1 MQRMKKRANG
11 KGSAIFL
18 GNGRYRPW
26 GARISLGKNEK
37 GEYIYHFIDTFETE
51 LEALVC
57 LENYHKQP
65 YSLYISEEKYNK
77 IITFPKKPYPI
88 IAVRNPRN
96 EILKDTKKNTY
107 TLKQLFEEYK
117 ELKFPTAEEGQ
128 YERHYHIRAKGK
140 MSYNYARGLITAFHN
155 CVDLHDKVYKDLKTS
170 DFQRFLN
177 EQKLGYSSLKQ
188 FINLFNHL
196 DNYALQE
203 DIIDKSYSKFLKVPV
218 PNEPKIVKTPFT
230 YEQIDYLWKIKPE
243 NYKEKFVKDIL
254 LLALYTGARAAELLC
269 IKTQNIFLDSNY
281 LVCGLKTKAGI
292 NRQVPIHP
300 KIKPIIESYY
310 NINHEYLFHMPDSK
324 IAKGRKANYDYY
336 LYHYKLNFIEK
347 HPFLEHHT
355 AHECRHTLRSELEKL
370 NVKQVI
376 INSII
381 GHSNDN
387 VGQDVYTHIS
397 IEEKLK
403 AINLVTYKEQQKLY
417 IFASNQ

>member
-1 MQRMKKRANG
+1 M
-11 KGSAIFL
+11 
-18 GNGRYRPW
+18 NGRYCPW
-26 GARISLGKNEK
+26 GARISIGKNEK
-37 GEYIYHFIDTFETE
+37 GEYIYHFLDTFETE

-65 YSLYISEEKYNK
+65 SAIYISEAKYNK
-77 IITFPKKPYPI
+77 IITFPKKPYPL
-88 IAVRNPRN
+88 VVVKNPKN
-96 EILKDTKKNTY
+96 ETLKEVKKKTY
-107 TLKQLFEEYK
+107 TLKELYEEYK
-117 ELKFPTAEEGQ
+117 SLKFPTEAEAK
-128 YERHYHIRAKGK
+128 YERNYHVRAKGK
-140 MSYNYARGLITAFHN
+140 LGYNYSRGLVTAFHN
-155 CVDLHDKVYKDLKTS
+155 CEELHDKLYNELRTS
-170 DFQRFLN
+170 DFQKFLN
-177 EQKLGYSSLKQ
+177 SQKKGYASLKQ
-188 FINLFNHL
+188 FVNLFSHL

-203 DIIDKSYSKFLKVPV
+203 DIIDKGYAQFLKIPV
-218 PNEPKIVKTPFT
+218 PNEPKITRKPFT
-230 YEQIDYLWKIKPE
+230 YEQIDYLWKINPE

-254 LLALYTGARAAELLC
+254 LIALYTGARADELLC
-269 IKTQNIFLDSNY
+269 IKTQNIFLEHNY
-281 LVCGLKTKAGI
+281 FICGLKTKAGI
-292 NRQVPIHP
+292 NREIPIHP

-310 NINHEYLFHMPDSK
+310 NLDHEYLFHMADSK

-336 LYHYKLNFIEK
+336 LYHYRLNFIEK

-397 IEEKLK
+397 VEEKNE
-403 AINLVTYKEQQKLY
+403 AINLITYKEQQKLY

>member
-77 IITFPKKPYPI
+77 IITFPRKPYPI

-140 MSYNYARGLITAFHN
+140 ISYNLLLFITA
-155 CVDLHDKVYKDLKTS
+155 
-170 DFQRFLN
+170 
-177 EQKLGYSSLKQ
+177 
-188 FINLFNHL
+188 
-196 DNYALQE
+196 
-203 DIIDKSYSKFLKVPV
+203 
-218 PNEPKIVKTPFT
+218 
-230 YEQIDYLWKIKPE
+230 
-243 NYKEKFVKDIL
+243 
-254 LLALYTGARAAELLC
+254 
-269 IKTQNIFLDSNY
+269 
-281 LVCGLKTKAGI
+281 
-292 NRQVPIHP
+292 
-300 KIKPIIESYY
+300 
-310 NINHEYLFHMPDSK
+310 
-324 IAKGRKANYDYY
+324 
-336 LYHYKLNFIEK
+336 
-347 HPFLEHHT
+347 
-355 AHECRHTLRSELEKL
+355 
-370 NVKQVI
+370 
-376 INSII
+376 
-381 GHSNDN
+381 
-387 VGQDVYTHIS
+387 
-397 IEEKLK
+397 
-403 AINLVTYKEQQKLY
+403 
-417 IFASNQ
+417 